1 MKTILKMSTSADL
14 RSVDPVPSNYEKAA
28 QLNSRKPGTN
38 EPATPS
44 AEPKKPLPANNSW
57 LYHLLTGTQKY
68 SAFLFTAFLGLH
80 ATTVIVAPLFGMD
93 AANKTLSFTRAIY
106 HAPYAESILVYGAI
120 VAHLLSGWGLRIRKM
135 IHDYQKYG
143 ELKASKYISKIS
155 LTGMMFTPI
164 IAGHI
169 AVTRLVPLYVSG
181 DSSYVSLDYIGH
193 LADHHRLLGN
203 FALFG
208 IATITGL
215 HVSAG
220 LKKFLNVKSTWAKN
234 LFKYGLYAYFAATVG
249 AIIQYNRMGPTV
261 GFVGDLYN
269 QYIAVYMPF

>member
-1 MKTILKMSTSADL
+1 MSTSSDL
-14 RSVDPVPSNYEKAA
+14 RSVAPVPDNFSSTNE
-28 QLNSRKPGTN
+28 LSSRKAEKKDVPKAPTTDK
-38 EPATPS
+38 TPV
-44 AEPKKPLPANNSW
+44 AANNSW

-68 SAFLFTAFLGLH
+68 SAYLFTAFLGLH

-93 AANKTLSFTRAIY
+93 TANKTLSFTRAIY
-106 HAPYAESILVYGAI
+106 HAPYVENILVYGAI

-135 IHDYQKYG
+135 VHDYQKYG
-143 ELKASKYISKIS
+143 QLKTSKYISKIS

-169 AVTRLVPLYVSG
+169 LVTRLVPLYVSG

-193 LADHHRLLGN
+193 LADHHRILGN

-234 LFKYGLYAYFAATVG
+234 LFKYGLYAYFAATLVS
-249 AIIQYNRMGPTV
+249 IVQYNTMGPTS